1 MIMSMKQ
8 FFRIDRS
15 ERVVVAMA
23 LAVLL
28 PLHWLMVAKFAPLLM
43 HYDVDTWRTF
53 MRNYHMSGF
62 DPIVY
67 HAVADGSMA
76 FDLLRHPLLA
86 AVLYPLYLLN
96 MGLTAATGVNCVQFV
111 VAALLM
117 ACGLGS
123 VLMVYRTCLIT
134 GTPRGAALLLSALF
148 LSFAY
153 VMLSLIVADHF
164 ALSMLLLTLYI
175 YIAALKLHSGTR
187 FSPCEA
193 AVAVVLMG
201 GITLSNAALACIIVA
216 AVNGR
221 SLLRPRMLLGGIV
234 VPGLLLATVALL
246 LTLTWGDAASA
257 VNSQVEFI
265 GSDASRMAI
274 FVENFL
280 GESLQLHRGHVL
292 GDVLTGRPVVVPY
305 NHWVQY
311 LVVAATVSYAL
322 FGFIAGRRSRMAQML
337 AALLAFNIV
346 LHLVIGF
353 ALEEVYIMAAH
364 WVPVIPLSTA
374 FLLKR
379 GGTAR
384 HTDRQP
390 ATKLMLTSTHYLI
403 ITAVALWLYCWHGY
417 ILYNYLTWPLRP

>member
-1 MIMSMKQ
+1 MKHI
-8 FFRIDRS
+8 FHIARS

-96 MGLTAATGVNCVQFV
+96 MALTAATGVNCVQFV

-134 GTPRGAALLLSALF
+134 GTTRGAALLLSALF

-234 VPGLLLATVALL
+234 VPGLLLA
-246 LTLTWGDAASA
+246 
-257 VNSQVEFI
+257 
-265 GSDASRMAI
+265 
-274 FVENFL
+274 
-280 GESLQLHRGHVL
+280 
-292 GDVLTGRPVVVPY
+292 
-305 NHWVQY
+305 
-311 LVVAATVSYAL
+311 
-322 FGFIAGRRSRMAQML
+322 RRR
-337 AALLAFNIV
+337 
-346 LHLVIGF
+346 
-353 ALEEVYIMAAH
+353 
-364 WVPVIPLSTA
+364 
-374 FLLKR
+374 
-379 GGTAR
+379 
-384 HTDRQP
+384 
-390 ATKLMLTSTHYLI
+390 
-403 ITAVALWLYCWHGY
+403 
-417 ILYNYLTWPLRP
+417 

>member
-1 MIMSMKQ
+1 MIMSMKHI
-8 FFRIDRS
+8 FRIDRS
-15 ERVVVAMA
+15 ERMVVAMA

-86 AVLYPLYLLN
+86 AALYPLYLLN
-96 MGLTAATGVNCVQFV
+96 MALTAATGVNCVQFV

-175 YIAALKLHSGTR
+175 YIAARKLHNGTR
-187 FSPCEA
+187 FSPGEA

-234 VPGLLLATVALL
+234 VPGLLLAAVALL

-257 VNSQVEFI
+257 VNSQVEFV

-292 GDVLTGRPVVVPY
+292 
-305 NHWVQY
+305 
-311 LVVAATVSYAL
+311 VAATVSYAL

-379 GGTAR
+379 GTTAR

-390 ATKLMLTSTHYLI
+390 ATKLVLTSTHYLI